1 MMFDHANNLAR
12 KACLALASAYP
23 VFVSHTI
30 SNQIQQANPEQAS
43 DWSAKYSK
51 SVTFR
56 FRLFLC
62 MYEIKGT

>member
-1 MMFDHANNLAR
+1 MERLYLAHFEIYFCLFVLMMFDHANNLAR

-43 DWSAKYSK
+43 DWSA
-51 SVTFR
+51 
-56 FRLFLC
+56 
-62 MYEIKGT
+62 